1 MSNMGASFLSGKSNP
16 FGSPEKLIADKNEDE
31 IYEFVQRRK
40 KEIKEMQEKLDGS
53 KRQYKEDKAAVE
65 AIRLTDP
72 ALYRKKSA
80 VLEKVKETIEKK
92 ISRLNQHIAKV
103 KHIEQKYL

>member
-1 MSNMGASFLSGKSNP
+1 
-16 FGSPEKLIADKNEDE
+16 
-31 IYEFVQRRK
+31 
-40 KEIKEMQEKLDGS
+40 MQEKLDGS

-72 ALYRKKSA
+72 ALYRKKTA

-92 ISRLNQHIAKV
+92 IARLNQHIAKV
-103 KHIEQKYL
+103 KDIE